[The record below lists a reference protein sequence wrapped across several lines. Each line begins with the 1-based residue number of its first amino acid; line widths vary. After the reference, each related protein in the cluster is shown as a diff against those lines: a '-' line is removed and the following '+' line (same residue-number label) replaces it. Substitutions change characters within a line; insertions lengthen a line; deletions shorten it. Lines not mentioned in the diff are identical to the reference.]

1 MTPKESH
8 KSELKYITMNLT
20 IIFKRLILTYLL
32 IALFFIIAPFF
43 VSQSL
48 KVSYFNNSVDRNNA
62 YNLLYI
68 IWMIVSLVS
77 LYLLYTFKKPGK
89 QLFTI
94 VFLASSALT
103 LFGGPI
109 ASDPIYYTLEGLGL
123 AIVGALLIMLY
134 YTPISNKF

>member
-1 MTPKESH
+1 MKNVVKY
-8 KSELKYITMNLT
+8 KSIYLT

-43 VSQSL
+43 ISQSL

-77 LYLLYTFKKPGK
+77 LYLLYFFKKPGK

-103 LFGGPI
+103 LFGGPV

>member
-1 MTPKESH
+1 MKNVVKY
-8 KSELKYITMNLT
+8 KSIYLT

-89 QLFTI
+89 QLFMI
-94 VFLASSALT
+94 VFLASIALT
-103 LFGGPI
+103 LFGGPV
-109 ASDPIYYTLEGLGL
+109 ASDPIYYTLEGFGL

>member
-1 MTPKESH
+1 MKNVVKY
-8 KSELKYITMNLT
+8 KSIYLT

-48 KVSYFNNSVDRNNA
+48 KVSYFNNSVDRDNA

-68 IWMIVSLVS
+68 VWIIVSLVN

-89 QLFTI
+89 QLFMI
-94 VFLASSALT
+94 VFLASIALT
-103 LFGGPI
+103 LFGGPV

-123 AIVGALLIMLY
+123 AIVGALLFMLY

>member
-1 MTPKESH
+1 MKNVVKY
-8 KSELKYITMNLT
+8 KSIYLT

-48 KVSYFNNSVDRNNA
+48 KVTYFNNSVDRNNA

-68 IWMIVSLVS
+68 VWIIVSLVN

-94 VFLASSALT
+94 VFLASIALT
-103 LFGGPI
+103 LFGGPV

-134 YTPISNKF
+134 YTPISKKF

>member
-8 KSELKYITMNLT
+8 KSELKYIVMNLT
-20 IIFKRLILTYLL
+20 VIFKRLILSYLL

-48 KVSYFNNSVDRNNA
+48 KVSYFNNSIDRDNA
-62 YNLLYI
+62 YYLLYI
-68 IWMIVSLVS
+68 VWMIVSLVS
-77 LYLLYTFKKPGK
+77 LYLLYTFQKPGK
-89 QLFTI
+89 QLFMI
-94 VFLASSALT
+94 VFLASIALT
-103 LFGGPI
+103 LFGGPV

-134 YTPISNKF
+134 YTPISKRF

>member
-1 MTPKESH
+1 MKNVVKY
-8 KSELKYITMNLT
+8 KSIYLT

-89 QLFTI
+89 QLFMI
-94 VFLASSALT
+94 VFLASIALT
-103 LFGGPI
+103 LFGGPV

-134 YTPISNKF
+134 YTPISKKF

>member
-1 MTPKESH
+1 MKNVVKY
-8 KSELKYITMNLT
+8 KSIYLT

-103 LFGGPI
+103 LFGGPV

-134 YTPISNKF
+134 YTPISKKF

>member
-1 MTPKESH
+1 MKNVVKY
-8 KSELKYITMNLT
+8 KSIYLT

-68 IWMIVSLVS
+68 TWMIVSLVS

-89 QLFTI
+89 QLFMI
-94 VFLASSALT
+94 VFLASIALQ
-103 LFGGPI
+103 LFGGPV

>member
-1 MTPKESH
+1 MKNAVKY
-8 KSELKYITMNLT
+8 KSIYLT

-48 KVSYFNNSVDRNNA
+48 KVSYFNNSVDLDNA
-62 YNLLYI
+62 YYLLYI
-68 IWMIVSLVS
+68 VWMIVSLVN

-89 QLFTI
+89 QLFMI
-94 VFLASSALT
+94 VFLASIILQ
-103 LFGGPI
+103 LFGGPV

-123 AIVGALLIMLY
+123 TIVGALLIMLY
-134 YTPISNKF
+134 YTPISKKF

>member
-1 MTPKESH
+1 MKNVVKY
-8 KSELKYITMNLT
+8 KSIYLT

-43 VSQSL
+43 ISQSL

>member
-1 MTPKESH
+1 MKNVVKY
-8 KSELKYITMNLT
+8 KSIYLT
-20 IIFKRLILTYLL
+20 VIFKRLILTYLL

-48 KVSYFNNSVDRNNA
+48 KVSYFNNSVDRDNA

-68 IWMIVSLVS
+68 VWIIVSLVN

-89 QLFTI
+89 QLFMI
-94 VFLASSALT
+94 VFLASIALT
-103 LFGGPI
+103 LFGGPV

-134 YTPISNKF
+134 YTPISKKF

>member
-1 MTPKESH
+1 MKNVVKY
-8 KSELKYITMNLT
+8 KSIYLT

-94 VFLASSALT
+94 VFLASIALT
-103 LFGGPI
+103 LFGGPV

>member
-1 MTPKESH
+1 
-8 KSELKYITMNLT
+8 MNLT
-20 IIFKRLILTYLL
+20 IIFKRLVLAYLL

-48 KVSYFNNSVDRNNA
+48 KVSYFNNSVDRNNT
-62 YNLLYI
+62 YNLFYI

-103 LFGGPI
+103 LFGGPV

>member
-1 MTPKESH
+1 MKNVVKY
-8 KSELKYITMNLT
+8 KSIYLT

-68 IWMIVSLVS
+68 VWIIVIKQFIKVSVLEDGIILTMVLICHHLV
-77 LYLLYTFKKPGK
+77 LLFVGK
-89 QLFTI
+89 FRICQ
-94 VFLASSALT
+94 FL
-103 LFGGPI
+103 I
-109 ASDPIYYTLEGLGL
+109 
-123 AIVGALLIMLY
+123 
-134 YTPISNKF
+134 

>member
-1 MTPKESH
+1 MKNVVKY
-8 KSELKYITMNLT
+8 KSIYLT

-48 KVSYFNNSVDRNNA
+48 KVSYFNNSVDRNNT
-62 YNLLYI
+62 YNLFYI

-103 LFGGPI
+103 LFGGPV

>member
-1 MTPKESH
+1 MKNVVKY
-8 KSELKYITMNLT
+8 KSIYLT
-20 IIFKRLILTYLL
+20 IIFKRLILSYLL
-32 IALFFIIAPFF
+32 IAVFFIIAPFF

-68 IWMIVSLVS
+68 VWIIVSLVN

-89 QLFTI
+89 QLFMI
-94 VFLASSALT
+94 VFLASIALT
-103 LFGGPI
+103 LFGGPV

-134 YTPISNKF
+134 YTPISKKF

>member
-1 MTPKESH
+1 MKNVVKY
-8 KSELKYITMNLT
+8 KSIYLT

-68 IWMIVSLVS
+68 TWMIVSLVS

-94 VFLASSALT
+94 VFLTSSALT
-103 LFGGPI
+103 LFGGPV

-134 YTPISNKF
+134 YTPISKKF

>member
-1 MTPKESH
+1 MKNVVKY
-8 KSELKYITMNLT
+8 KSIYLT

-68 IWMIVSLVS
+68 TWMIVSLVS

-94 VFLASSALT
+94 VFLTSSALT
-103 LFGGPI
+103 LFGGPV

>member
-1 MTPKESH
+1 MKNVVKY
-8 KSELKYITMNLT
+8 KSIYLT

-48 KVSYFNNSVDRNNA
+48 RVSYFNNSVDRNNA
-62 YNLLYI
+62 YNLFYV
-68 IWMIVSLVS
+68 IWMIVSLIS

-103 LFGGPI
+103 LFGGPV

>member
-1 MTPKESH
+1 MKNVVKY
-8 KSELKYITMNLT
+8 KSIYLT

-62 YNLLYI
+62 YYLLYI

-103 LFGGPI
+103 LFGGPV

-123 AIVGALLIMLY
+123 AIVGAILIMLY
-134 YTPISNKF
+134 YTPISKKF

>member
-1 MTPKESH
+1 MKNVVKY
-8 KSELKYITMNLT
+8 KSIYLT

-68 IWMIVSLVS
+68 VWIIVSLVN

-89 QLFTI
+89 QLFMI
-94 VFLASSALT
+94 VFLASIALT
-103 LFGGPI
+103 LFGGPV

-123 AIVGALLIMLY
+123 AIVGAILIMLY
-134 YTPISNKF
+134 YNPISKKF

>member
-1 MTPKESH
+1 MKNVVKY
-8 KSELKYITMNLT
+8 KSIYLT

-48 KVSYFNNSVDRNNA
+48 RVSYFNNSVDRNNA

-103 LFGGPI
+103 LFGGPV

>member
-1 MTPKESH
+1 MKNVVKY
-8 KSELKYITMNLT
+8 KSIYLT

-32 IALFFIIAPFF
+32 IALFFIIVPFF

-48 KVSYFNNSVDRNNA
+48 KVSYFNNSVDRDNA

-68 IWMIVSLVS
+68 VWMIVSLIN

-89 QLFTI
+89 QLFMI
-94 VFLASSALT
+94 VFLASIALT
-103 LFGGPI
+103 LFGGPV

-134 YTPISNKF
+134 YTPISKKF

>member
-1 MTPKESH
+1 MKNVVKY
-8 KSELKYITMNLT
+8 KSIYLT

-68 IWMIVSLVS
+68 VWIIVSLVN

-89 QLFTI
+89 QLFMI
-94 VFLASSALT
+94 VFLASIALT
-103 LFGGPI
+103 LFGGPV

-134 YTPISNKF
+134 YTPISKKF

>member
-1 MTPKESH
+1 
-8 KSELKYITMNLT
+8 MNLT
-20 IIFKRLILTYLL
+20 VIFKRLILAYLL

-48 KVSYFNNSVDRNNA
+48 KVSYFNNSVDRNNT
-62 YNLLYI
+62 YNLFYI

-103 LFGGPI
+103 LFGGPV

>member
-20 IIFKRLILTYLL
+20 IIFKRLILAYLL

-48 KVSYFNNSVDRNNA
+48 KVSYFNNSVDRDNA
-62 YNLLYI
+62 YYLLYI
-68 IWMIVSLVS
+68 VWMIVSLVN

-89 QLFTI
+89 QLFMI
-94 VFLASSALT
+94 VFLASIALT
-103 LFGGPI
+103 LFGGPV

-134 YTPISNKF
+134 CTPISKKF

>member
-20 IIFKRLILTYLL
+20 VIFKRLILAYLL

-48 KVSYFNNSVDRNNA
+48 KVSNFNNSVDLDNA
-62 YNLLYI
+62 YYLLYI
-68 IWMIVSLVS
+68 VWMIVSLVN

-89 QLFTI
+89 QLFMI
-94 VFLASSALT
+94 VFLASIALT
-103 LFGGPI
+103 LFGGPV

-134 YTPISNKF
+134 YTPISKKF

>member
-1 MTPKESH
+1 M
-8 KSELKYITMNLT
+8 Y
-20 IIFKRLILTYLL
+20 KRQVLAYLL

-48 KVSYFNNSVDRNNA
+48 KVSYFNNSVDLDNT
-62 YNLLYI
+62 YYLLYI
-68 IWMIVSLVS
+68 VWMIVSLGN

-89 QLFTI
+89 QLFMI
-94 VFLASSALT
+94 VFLASVALT
-103 LFGGPI
+103 LFGGPV

>member
-1 MTPKESH
+1 MKNVVKY
-8 KSELKYITMNLT
+8 KSIYLT

-48 KVSYFNNSVDRNNA
+48 KVSYFNNSVDRNNT
-62 YNLLYI
+62 YNLFYI

-94 VFLASSALT
+94 VFLTSSALT
-103 LFGGPI
+103 LFGGPV

>member
-20 IIFKRLILTYLL
+20 IIFKRLVLAYLL

-48 KVSYFNNSVDRNNA
+48 KVSYFNNSVDRDNA

-68 IWMIVSLVS
+68 VWIIVSLVN

-89 QLFTI
+89 QLFMI
-94 VFLASSALT
+94 VFLASIALT
-103 LFGGPI
+103 LFGGPV

-123 AIVGALLIMLY
+123 AIVGALLFMLY

>member
-1 MTPKESH
+1 MKNVVKY
-8 KSELKYITMNLT
+8 KSIYLT

-68 IWMIVSLVS
+68 VWIIVSLVN

-89 QLFTI
+89 QLFMI
-94 VFLASSALT
+94 VFLASIALQ
-103 LFGGPI
+103 LFGGPV
-109 ASDPIYYTLEGLGL
+109 ASDSIYYTLEGLGL

-134 YTPISNKF
+134 YTPISKKF

>member
-1 MTPKESH
+1 MKNVVKY
-8 KSELKYITMNLT
+8 KSIYLT

-103 LFGGPI
+103 LFGGPV
-109 ASDPIYYTLEGLGL
+109 ASDPIYYTLEGFGL